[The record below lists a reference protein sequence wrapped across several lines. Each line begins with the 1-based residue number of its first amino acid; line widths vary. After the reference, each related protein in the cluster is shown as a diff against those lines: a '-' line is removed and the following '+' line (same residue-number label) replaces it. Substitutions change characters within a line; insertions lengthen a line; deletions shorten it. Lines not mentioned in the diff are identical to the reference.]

1 MTEILINLQ
10 ALAGGE
16 TQLLALTGLFLGV
29 LMVTMGGALALAG
42 RDDVERRLA
51 LAHGDQPAA
60 AIEVR
65 RGGMARRPPRS
76 GVWSRRATNANAWR
90 YASGWCRRGSAAPML
105 CATTI

>member
-29 LMVTMGGALALAG
+29 LMVTMGGALAFAG

-51 LAHGDQPAA
+51 LAQATSRRRRSRCAA
-60 AIEVR
+60 A
-65 RGGMARRPPRS
+65 GMARRPPRS

-90 YASGWCRRGSAAPML
+90 YASGWFRRASAAPMR